1 MLMRPI
7 KAETAVHGCHCQG
20 DMAVRMRKVLA
31 RPWVGVR
38 VCHLLLLLLRIYIL
52 AGSSMV
58 PFANMKMKCQ
68 SWPEMPLILERSGTQ
83 CVAMVTKLLSSN
95 CGAHLIDHTLQNET
109 ISPLHDPVTW
119 YGINYAA
126 TQITQWGF
134 QNKGKSGWT
143 GNASPPGYVINNA
156 KCNTN
161 RKCNN

>member
-1 MLMRPI
+1 MWLR
-7 KAETAVHGCHCQG
+7 AC
-20 DMAVRMRKVLA
+20 VRYWPDLGLVFEC
-31 RPWVGVR
+31 VTCFYCCYVFIF
-38 VCHLLLLLLRIYIL
+38 LLDQAYE
-52 AGSSMV
+52 V
-58 PFANMKMKCQ
+58 PFANMKIKCQ

-95 CGAHLIDHTLQNET
+95 CGAHLIDHTVQNQT
-109 ISPLHDPVTW
+109 IGPLHDPVTW

-161 RKCNN
+161 RKCNKN